1 MHTCFCSFQ
10 FDKSIDSEQLPELP
24 KFIQKREDREEDFH
38 YKFQVYY
45 NQNSEKFLKAIPV
58 FQEINR
64 NPEDNE
70 FLGKDYLLATCR
82 GIYLPDL
89 EGINIHLERETLV
102 YIIDEIKDGTLFKFW
117 LNYNSQKYLEDTK
130 VSYEKYLK
138 NITPNIE
145 SEIGK
150 KVYLAGDLNIFER
163 KNRHA

>member
-1 MHTCFCSFQ
+1 M
-10 FDKSIDSEQLPELP
+10 
-24 KFIQKREDREEDFH
+24 
-38 YKFQVYY
+38 
-45 NQNSEKFLKAIPV
+45 
-58 FQEINR
+58 
-64 NPEDNE
+64 
-70 FLGKDYLLATCR
+70 LATCR

-163 KNRHA
+163 KIDMLKDNLPNSNIVKNEYLDWIITDVYIGKEEKKDKNNLFL

>member
-1 MHTCFCSFQ
+1 M
-10 FDKSIDSEQLPELP
+10 
-24 KFIQKREDREEDFH
+24 
-38 YKFQVYY
+38 
-45 NQNSEKFLKAIPV
+45 
-58 FQEINR
+58 
-64 NPEDNE
+64 
-70 FLGKDYLLATCR
+70 
-82 GIYLPDL
+82 PDL

-163 KNRHA
+163 KIDMLKDNLPNSNIVKNEYLDWIIMMLHWKKKKR